1 MLNPQ
6 RDNARARAYLGNII
20 LLQQQY
26 LLLVSAGS
34 RRSEAE
40 GTRMRFDLTA
50 DQRLLQSATAEFL
63 EKFCPVSAARALHD
77 GGRSF
82 DREAWRR
89 GGELGWV
96 SLMVGE
102 ELGGGRVSGDG
113 LVDAT
118 VIAEQFGRLAAPGP
132 LLAVNVVAAAL
143 AEAVNAGAHAALIRR
158 LLAGEAVGTWACC
171 APGRGWD
178 PAAGAVE
185 AARDGGGFRLTGVH
199 EGVEAAGD
207 ADVFLVLARTSE
219 GLAQFVVPGDAAG
232 LSVSPLAS
240 LDLTRGF
247 GRVGYDGVWVAPGAL
262 VGVVGE
268 AGPAVERQ
276 FQIAVVLQCA
286 ELAGVVEKVLEFTR
300 RWMFDRFTFGR
311 PLASYQALKHRF
323 ADMTLWSHAVQATM
337 AAAAAAVAG
346 RRGDAA
352 ELVSIAKAYAGQRAT
367 DIIQDCVQLHG
378 GLGVTW
384 EHDIHVYLRRGA
396 VGRVT
401 CGVPSQ
407 DPRPGA

>member
-1 MLNPQ
+1 
-6 RDNARARAYLGNII
+6 
-20 LLQQQY
+20 
-26 LLLVSAGS
+26 
-34 RRSEAE
+34 
-40 GTRMRFDLTA
+40 MRFDLTA

-63 EKFCPVSAARALHD
+63 EKFCPVSVARALHD
-77 GGRSF
+77 AGGSF
-82 DREAWRR
+82 DRETWRR
-89 GGELGWV
+89 GAELGWS

-102 ELGGGRVSGDG
+102 ELGGGSVSGEG
-113 LVDAT
+113 LVDAAI
-118 VIAEQFGRLAAPGP
+118 IAEQFGRLAAPGP
-132 LLAVNVVAAAL
+132 FLAVNVVAAAL
-143 AEAVNAGAHAALIRR
+143 AGAGNAGAHAALIGR
-158 LLAGEAVGTWACC
+158 LVAGEAIGTWACC
-171 APGRGWD
+171 APDRGWD

-185 AARDGGGFRLTGVH
+185 AAPDGGGYRLTGVH

-207 ADVFLVLARTSE
+207 ADVFLVLARTAE
-219 GLAQFVVPGDAAG
+219 GLTQFVVPGDADG

-247 GRVGYDGVWVAPGAL
+247 GRVGYDGVWVAPGAM
-262 VGVVGE
+262 VGAAGE
-268 AGPAVERQ
+268 AEPAVERQ

-300 RWMFDRFTFGR
+300 QWMFDRFTFGR

-323 ADMTLWSHAVQATM
+323 ADMTLWSHAVQATT
-337 AAAAAAVAG
+337 AAAAAAVQE

-384 EHDIHVYLRRGA
+384 EHDIHVYLRRA
-396 VGRVT
+396 TVDRVT
-401 CGVPSQ
+401 WGSPSEHRRRVADQ
-407 DPRPGA
+407 LKV

>member
-26 LLLVSAGS
+26 RLLASGGS
-34 RRSEAE
+34 CRAEAE

-63 EKFCPVSAARALHD
+63 EKFCPVSAARGLHD
-77 GGRSF
+77 AGRSF
-82 DREAWRR
+82 DRETWRR
-89 GGELGWV
+89 GAELGWA

-102 ELGGGRVSGDG
+102 ELGGGSVSGEG
-113 LVDAT
+113 VVDAT
-118 VIAEQFGRLAAPGP
+118 IIAEQFGRLAAPGP
-132 LLAVNVVAAAL
+132 FLAVNVVAAAL
-143 AEAVNAGAHAALIRR
+143 AEAANADSHAALIRR
-158 LLAGEAVGTWACC
+158 LLAGEAIGTWGCC
-171 APGRGWD
+171 APDPGWD
-178 PAAGAVE
+178 PGAGAGE
-185 AARDGGGFRLTGVH
+185 
-199 EGVEAAGD
+199 
-207 ADVFLVLARTSE
+207 ADVFLVLARTPE

-232 LSVSPLAS
+232 LSVSALAS

-247 GRVGYDGVWVAPGAL
+247 GRVGYDGVRVAPGAV

-367 DIIQDCVQLHG
+367 DLIQDCVQLHG
-378 GLGVTW
+378 GLGVTS
-384 EHDIHVYLRRGA
+384 EHHIHVYLRASARRPGPRGA
-396 VGRVT
+396 T
-401 CGVPSQ
+401 CQP
-407 DPRPGA
+407 P